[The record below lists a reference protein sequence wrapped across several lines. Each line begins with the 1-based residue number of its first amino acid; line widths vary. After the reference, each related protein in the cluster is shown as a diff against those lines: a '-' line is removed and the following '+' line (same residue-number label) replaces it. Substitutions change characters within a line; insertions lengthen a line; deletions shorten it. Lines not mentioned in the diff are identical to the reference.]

1 MCKKKGRKRNNSD
14 KMTCA
19 NLLSLVELDMKI
31 DMLGPWLS
39 CIDLTLLTPCVV
51 LSTFSH
57 LALTQSMSRK

>member
-1 MCKKKGRKRNNSD
+1 MCKKKGRKRNNS

-19 NLLSLVELDMKI
+19 NLFSLVELDAKI

>member
-19 NLLSLVELDMKI
+19 NLLSLVELDTKI

>member
-1 MCKKKGRKRNNSD
+1 
-14 KMTCA
+14 MTCA
-19 NLLSLVELDMKI
+19 NLLSLVELDTKI